1 MKKIFL
7 FAAAALALTACSND
21 DENLNVNNG
30 PVEARITAGVSGPAT
45 RAIDNVWEADEIGVM
60 VKSVIGTTTGVTS
73 VMADMYKNVKYTT
86 TATTDAAANFSP
98 ATTGIFFQDANETV
112 TFSAYGPYQ
121 ASAAANVLPGE
132 NVVISGSTAAQSD
145 RTKQKAIDY
154 IFATGATAS
163 RAIPTVEFKGDDN
176 AFYHKMARLIIVVKP
191 GSDVTIDDFA
201 KNGTVFALNGLKHN
215 GTFNVTTGE
224 ATATGE
230 MSNWSL
236 TQNSLLA
243 ISTEDKTYT
252 FTSIVYPQ
260 SLGSALTFM
269 ATIDEQTY
277 SNSSDINPALAAGM
291 SYTYTI
297 TVNKTGLTVS
307 GCTIENWGNG
317 GSGSGN
323 ATMQ

>member
-1 MKKIFL
+1 MKRYFL

-21 DENLNVNNG
+21 DEPLNVNNG
-30 PVEARITAGVSGPAT
+30 PVEARITAGVSGPTT

-60 VKSVIGTTTGVTS
+60 VKSVTGTTQGITS

-86 TATTDAAANFSP
+86 NASTDAAANFTP
-98 ATTGIFFQDANETV
+98 EGTGIFFQDANETV

-121 ASAAANVLPGE
+121 TSTAANVLPETDG
-132 NVVISGSTAAQSD
+132 VISGSTTEQSN
-145 RTKQKAIDY
+145 RTRQKAIDY

-163 RAIPTVEFKGDDN
+163 RTSPTVEFNGDN
-176 AFYHKMARLIIVVKP
+176 AFKHKMARLVIVVKP
-191 GSDVTIDDFA
+191 GSDVTMADFA
-201 KNGTVFALNGLKHN
+201 KSGTAFKLNGLKHN

-230 MSNWSL
+230 MSDWSL